1 MIVVIN
7 TINACLVSVEGG
19 VEDGDVSL
27 DDGAVLEA
35 VDVAG
40 VDLLVVE
47 VAHLGARP
55 VARHALPVLVLLLG
69 RARPHARARVLR
81 GRYAFIIFEC
91 LA

>member
-1 MIVVIN
+1 M
-7 TINACLVSVEGG
+7 
-19 VEDGDVSL
+19 SL

-47 VAHLGARP
+47 VAHLGAGP
-55 VARHALPVLVLLLG
+55 VARHALPVLVLLLR

-81 GRYAFIIFEC
+81 WRLALC
-91 LA
+91 LNDFVTEIWIYPGVI

>member
-1 MIVVIN
+1 M
-7 TINACLVSVEGG
+7 
-19 VEDGDVSL
+19 SL

-81 GRYAFIIFEC
+81 GRFAFIIFEC
-91 LA
+91 FCDRNLDILIFVKF

>member
-1 MIVVIN
+1 M
-7 TINACLVSVEGG
+7 
-19 VEDGDVSL
+19 SL

-81 GRYAFIIFEC
+81 AREEARIIFEC
-91 LA
+91 FCDRNLDMLY